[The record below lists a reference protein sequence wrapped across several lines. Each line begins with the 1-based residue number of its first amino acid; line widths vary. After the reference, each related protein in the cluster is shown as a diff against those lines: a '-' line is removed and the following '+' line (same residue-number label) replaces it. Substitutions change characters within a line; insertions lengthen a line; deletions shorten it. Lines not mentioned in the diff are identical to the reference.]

1 MIYLLY
7 LWIIMPVLRL
17 RDGLLRMTAGEFSTR
32 LPVETRDEFGV
43 LASGFNLMA
52 DKLENLY
59 RNLENRVR
67 RKTAELEA
75 QNREIGALYDMAAF
89 LNQPNRSEEH
99 TSELQSLMRISY
111 AVFCLKKKKTHDPSQ

>member
-17 RDGLLRMTAGEFSTR
+17 RDGLQRMTAGEFSTR

-43 LASGFNLMA
+43 LARGFNLMA

-59 RNLENRVR
+59 PSLETRVR
-67 RKTAELEA
+67 RKPAELDA
-75 QNREIGALYDMAAF
+75 QNHQTHALYDKAAF
-89 LNQPNRSEEH
+89 LNQPNSIKATR
-99 TSELQSLMRISY
+99 TGVPTR
-111 AVFCLKKKKTHDPSQ
+111 TPTRRG

>member
-67 RKTAELEA
+67 RKTAELAA
-75 QNREIGALYDMAAF
+75 QNREIGPLYDIAAF
-89 LNQPNRSEEH
+89 L
-99 TSELQSLMRISY
+99 
-111 AVFCLKKKKTHDPSQ
+111 THPHHIAAPHPRPPL